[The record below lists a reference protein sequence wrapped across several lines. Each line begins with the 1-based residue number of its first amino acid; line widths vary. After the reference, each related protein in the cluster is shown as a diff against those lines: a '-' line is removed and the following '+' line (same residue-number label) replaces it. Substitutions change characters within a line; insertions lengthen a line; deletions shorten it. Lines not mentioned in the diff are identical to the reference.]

1 MSQKEL
7 EKLINID
14 AKMSALLEQAVEKF
28 DLSMRGYVKILR
40 LALTIADLE
49 DKEVKLNHVVQA
61 LQFRGQT
68 KGDYE

>member
-1 MSQKEL
+1 
-7 EKLINID
+7 
-14 AKMSALLEQAVEKF
+14 
-28 DLSMRGYVKILR
+28 